1 MEYKQVINYVHFT
14 PLRELRIWWKSVHF
28 RLEFIFE
35 GMLRSLTLSNEL
47 CNVMFKANQCLFQY
61 GVSSSAG
68 MSLSL
73 DVTI

>member
-1 MEYKQVINYVHFT
+1 MYALLLKGAKNLAEKM
-14 PLRELRIWWKSVHF
+14 
-28 RLEFIFE
+28 FIQTRVCLQ

-68 MSLSL
+68 MSSSL